1 MKTRILRRLAAT
13 AIALGVIALGAV
25 SCSDSP
31 MQSRG
36 HVAELASPMAQLA
49 AIGQTFQD
57 DTPGELAGI
66 DIDGAYAEAMLARP
80 SGAKS
85 NLISFAETNEDEVD
99 FSTRRWLVKSQEIS
113 AKDGGTIVFGTK
125 KVGYSTLEIPA
136 DALDEDEV
144 ITIVH
149 KLKGKRD
156 LFLFPHGTEFNASV
170 TVRFSLEGLS
180 NRQLRNLLN
189 MRLYYHDPDPD
200 GNPDTDDG
208 GWQLIPSYS
217 DGSYVV
223 ATLEHFLRY
232 AVGSDR

>member
-1 MKTRILRRLAAT
+1 MSISLLRRFAAT
-13 AIALGVIALGAV
+13 TIALGVIALGAV
-25 SCSDSP
+25 SCSDAP
-31 MQSRG
+31 TQSRG
-36 HVAELASPMAQLA
+36 NVAEMTSPMAQLA
-49 AIGQTFQD
+49 SLGQTFQD
-57 DTPGELAGI
+57 DTPRELSGI

-113 AKDGGTIVFGTK
+113 ADDGGTIVFGNDN
-125 KVGYSTLEIPA
+125 VGYSSLEIPA
-136 DALDEDEV
+136 GALDEDEL
-144 ITIVH
+144 ITVVH

-156 LFLFPHGTEFNASV
+156 LFLFPEGTEFSAPV
-170 TVRFSLEGLS
+170 TLRFSLEGL
-180 NRQLRNLLN
+180 NKRKLRKLLN

-200 GNPDTDDG
+200 GDPDTDDG

-217 DGSYVV
+217 DGSYVI
-223 ATLEHFLRY
+223 ATLEHFSRY